1 MAGSLTEETQ
11 AAASREARRSALIG
25 PGAGPILRDM
35 TDATET
41 DEIATETDR
50 ALIHVHDIRI
60 DLYRDRTEWT
70 YETSET
76 TDVRVGVAHEYAD
89 ALAHAVAALLAT
101 AMSPP
106 GARDEPARLS
116 ERQIDAIR
124 TIIEERRVRPTT
136 AGGDGAAPRD
146 DAGVPTAT
154 IDISRDRMDV
164 LEIVLASDHDGGNAS
179 WTAAAEGDLVGAR
192 AQSGQASTTGPAFV
206 QAFAALADLAL
217 ADYRQDS
224 RNSVKRQIADVLNAS
239 VEADLSADDM
249 H

>member
-25 PGAGPILRDM
+25 PEGGPILRDM

-41 DEIATETDR
+41 DR
-50 ALIHVHDIRI
+50 ALIYVHDIRI

-76 TDVRVGVAHEYAD
+76 TDVRGGVAHEYAD

-101 AMSPP
+101 AMSP
-106 GARDEPARLS
+106 GGMLTEPARLS

-136 AGGDGAAPRD
+136 AGGDG
-146 DAGVPTAT
+146 V
-154 IDISRDRMDV
+154 
-164 LEIVLASDHDGGNAS
+164 N
-179 WTAAAEGDLVGAR
+179 
-192 AQSGQASTTGPAFV
+192 
-206 QAFAALADLAL
+206 
-217 ADYRQDS
+217 
-224 RNSVKRQIADVLNAS
+224 NSSL
-239 VEADLSADDM
+239 
-249 H
+249 